1 MTPTPLEALVVYAV
15 VALCAGY
22 CVWLFM
28 PAGMRRRMA
37 NALLR
42 RFPRL
47 EASTTLQTAAQDS
60 AGCGSSCGNCAST
73 GARPPAQEH
82 KVHWAKRRRS
92 PPG

>member
-15 VALCAGY
+15 VALCTGY

-28 PAGMRRRMA
+28 PAGMRRWMA

-47 EASTTLQTAAQDS
+47 EASSTLQAAARDS
-60 AGCGSSCGNCAST
+60 AGCGSACGSCASA

-82 KVHWAKRRRS
+82 KVHWGKRR
-92 PPG
+92 

>member
-1 MTPTPLEALVVYAV
+1 MPTQLEAVVVYTV
-15 VALCAGY
+15 VAFCAVY

-28 PAGMRRRMA
+28 PATMKRWMA

-47 EASTTLQTAAQDS
+47 QAWSTLQAATRDP
-60 AGCGSSCGNCAST
+60 AGCGSACGNCASA

-82 KVHWAKRRRS
+82 QVHWAKKRRS